1 MLRRH
6 LRGFNKSSTLADQV
20 FDESA
25 VCKWIGVP
33 TSALYGGVWHGPGR
47 SPSTSALR
55 YPDVGLK
62 HHRSEHSSGSAAW
75 PCLLRGPHR
84 RDRRKRRSFLKRER
98 RATAGFVKTTAA
110 ARLSACMTQ
119 TAFPATPATTSSRSP
134 VRRCPLAVES
144 ASAKLDKRAGSTGTS
159 IATARQAGRVLPP
172 DARTIS
178 CNQFFLNGPWPM
190 PTHR

>member
-98 RATAGFVKTTAA
+98 RAGYCRVRQDDCRGAIVRLYDANRLPRDA
-110 ARLSACMTQ
+110 SHYIVQVASQALSA
-119 TAFPATPATTSSRSP
+119 SSRKRFCE
-134 VRRCPLAVES
+134 VGQES
-144 ASAKLDKRAGSTGTS
+144 GIDRNVDRYGAPSWPGAAP
-159 IATARQAGRVLPP
+159 GRP
-172 DARTIS
+172 DD
-178 CNQFFLNGPWPM
+178 LL
-190 PTHR
+190 